1 MMNADD
7 RPLGMSTRY
16 IPPELRAPRLPT
28 DENESSSCKNKKMAK
43 LLPGKM
49 EREIG
54 ISSAKRVESNDN
66 DNRRPASYGEK
77 YTYDDENGGSEE
89 ATTLFDVAN
98 GTAGSKSNSSQPK
111 TIKEAATRLS
121 DSKSYS
127 WKLRLSAIEWL
138 QNLVKDVEEHDQIV
152 MSLVM
157 LSNPLI
163 AQCRDLRSAIVR
175 ETCNLLKL
183 FASNLG
189 DRFASIAPAI
199 TKHLLMITGGGNK
212 VIAGYCGECAQEI
225 VKNTQSKKS
234 IALFVSLIKSR
245 SKVVREKSL
254 MCLCICLEVWSP
266 TNWLHN
272 TKNINA
278 GITRGLNDPSPT
290 AREIAKRAY
299 TAFELHSPEDA
310 QALVATLDKRTLSK
324 LNSVH
329 SSKSLKSKGR
339 KSSNSGSFSSSIKSH
354 RRPSSL
360 DSTLIRGHESVDQG
374 QVMGLQPPPSPPS
387 AKECKEWVLTQRVKG
402 DPVCYWNS
410 RTNQTSHT
418 GHWIPLFKE
427 IENNLEPGK
436 EKNIDRKRFYYNLE
450 TKETSWHLPEKD
462 RSPRNVDSNT
472 PTNLGM

>member
-175 ETCNLLKL
+175 ETCNLLN
-183 FASNLG
+183 SW
-189 DRFASIAPAI
+189 P
-199 TKHLLMITGGGNK
+199 
-212 VIAGYCGECAQEI
+212 
-225 VKNTQSKKS
+225 
-234 IALFVSLIKSR
+234 
-245 SKVVREKSL
+245 
-254 MCLCICLEVWSP
+254 EV
-266 TNWLHN
+266 
-272 TKNINA
+272 
-278 GITRGLNDPSPT
+278 
-290 AREIAKRAY
+290 
-299 TAFELHSPEDA
+299 
-310 QALVATLDKRTLSK
+310 
-324 LNSVH
+324 
-329 SSKSLKSKGR
+329 
-339 KSSNSGSFSSSIKSH
+339 
-354 RRPSSL
+354 
-360 DSTLIRGHESVDQG
+360 
-374 QVMGLQPPPSPPS
+374 
-387 AKECKEWVLTQRVKG
+387 
-402 DPVCYWNS
+402 
-410 RTNQTSHT
+410 
-418 GHWIPLFKE
+418 
-427 IENNLEPGK
+427 
-436 EKNIDRKRFYYNLE
+436 
-450 TKETSWHLPEKD
+450 
-462 RSPRNVDSNT
+462 
-472 PTNLGM
+472 

>member
-1 MMNADD
+1 MK
-7 RPLGMSTRY
+7 TRAAAAKTKRWRNFCR
-16 IPPELRAPRLPT
+16 LKWSVKLASPRLSVLNQLILIIEGLRRMGKSIRMVTKTEEVRKPRLYLT
-28 DENESSSCKNKKMAK
+28 LLTAPPLAK
-43 LLPGKM
+43 VTVL
-49 EREIG
+49 
-54 ISSAKRVESNDN
+54 N
-66 DNRRPASYGEK
+66 
-77 YTYDDENGGSEE
+77 
-89 ATTLFDVAN
+89 
-98 GTAGSKSNSSQPK
+98 PK

-234 IALFVSLIKSR
+234 IALFVSLSKSR

-272 TKNINA
+272 TKKISTPVLQ
-278 GITRGLNDPSPT
+278 GI
-290 AREIAKRAY
+290 E
-299 TAFELHSPEDA
+299 
-310 QALVATLDKRTLSK
+310 
-324 LNSVH
+324 
-329 SSKSLKSKGR
+329 
-339 KSSNSGSFSSSIKSH
+339 
-354 RRPSSL
+354 
-360 DSTLIRGHESVDQG
+360 
-374 QVMGLQPPPSPPS
+374 
-387 AKECKEWVLTQRVKG
+387 
-402 DPVCYWNS
+402 
-410 RTNQTSHT
+410 
-418 GHWIPLFKE
+418 
-427 IENNLEPGK
+427 
-436 EKNIDRKRFYYNLE
+436 
-450 TKETSWHLPEKD
+450 
-462 RSPRNVDSNT
+462 
-472 PTNLGM
+472 